1 MALARAALRMQPD
14 GRLVDLTRDGHAAA
28 FEEIVRRY
36 RSQLVGF
43 AGGIVADHRAEDVV
57 QEALAKAHA
66 ALLRDDAE
74 IALKPWLYTIVRNR
88 SLNDLRDEPVH
99 DHLDEDYDGVPQP
112 PAVAERRAR
121 LAGLVAGIQALPEA
135 QREALV
141 KRELEGRG
149 HAEIASQM
157 ALSPGAVRQL
167 IFRARSTLR
176 DAAGLMIPGPVLR
189 LMLEAAEHR
198 EAAAGAGAAAA
209 GAGGAAMALKASVA
223 VLAGGVAIG
232 GGLALRD
239 DHRNDRSRVAVAAE
253 PRPDR
258 DAGRGD
264 GAAAA
269 AGGSQTADD
278 QPGGRSGPSAGDGER
293 DDDRGEGGDDGHSGS
308 DDSDSS
314 GPSSSSGPGGD
325 GGGEGGGG
333 RESDDDHSGPGG
345 GGDEPD
351 EPDDSSGPG
360 GGSGSGGGD
369 DEPEEPEEPD
379 EPDEPEEDNSGPS
392 GGDGPTEEPRE
403 EPDEP
408 EL

>member
-14 GRLVDLTRDGHAAA
+14 GRLVDLTRDGHDAA

-57 QEALAKAHA
+57 QEALTRAHA

-141 KRELEGRG
+141 KREFEGRG
-149 HAEIASQM
+149 HTEIASQM

-258 DAGRGD
+258 AAGREDG
-264 GAAAA
+264 GAAGT
-269 AGGSQTADD
+269 GGSQTADD
-278 QPGGRSGPSAGDGER
+278 QPGGRSGPGAGGGER
-293 DDDRGEGGDDGHSGS
+293 DDDRGGDGDDGHSGS

-325 GGGEGGGG
+325 DGGGGEDG

-345 GGDEPD
+345 GGDDEPD

-360 GGSGSGGGD
+360 GGGGD
-369 DEPEEPEEPD
+369 DEPDERDEPEEPD
-379 EPDEPEEDNSGPS
+379 EPDEPEEDNSGP
-392 GGDGPTEEPRE
+392 GGGGERPEEPRE
-403 EPDEP
+403 ELDEP
-408 EL
+408 DL